1 VDEQHERCVVQ
12 HNQIPVSSNDTV
24 PTGDDPSRPVILVID
39 DEEMILS
46 LLQEVLD
53 LEGYTVLLAMNG
65 EAGLARVLEAHPD
78 LILTDMMM
86 PIMDGHELCRRLR
99 ANQRT
104 ATIPLICMSA
114 AYRPA
119 ADDAFDAIIAK
130 PFDLDSLLALIH
142 VWLGGGQ

>member
-1 VDEQHERCVVQ
+1 MQHSQV
-12 HNQIPVSSNDTV
+12 PVSSDDTV
-24 PTGDDPSRPVILVID
+24 PTGNDPGNPVILVID

-46 LLQEVLD
+46 LLQEVLE
-53 LEGYTVLLAMNG
+53 LEGYTVLVAMNG
-65 EAGLARVLEAHPD
+65 QAGLARVLEARPD

-86 PIMDGHELCRRLR
+86 PMMDGRELCRRLR
-99 ANQRT
+99 ADPRT

-130 PFDLDSLLALIH
+130 PFDLASLLALIET
-142 VWLGGGQ
+142 WLGGVP

>member
-1 VDEQHERCVVQ
+1 ME
-12 HNQIPVSSNDTV
+12 HNQVSVSSNDTV
-24 PTGDDPSRPVILVID
+24 PSGSDPDRRVILVID

-65 EAGLARVLEAHPD
+65 AAGLERVLEGHPD
-78 LILTDMMM
+78 LVLTDMMM

-99 ANQRT
+99 ADQRT

-114 AYRPA
+114 AYRPQ

-142 VWLGGGQ
+142 VWLGGEP